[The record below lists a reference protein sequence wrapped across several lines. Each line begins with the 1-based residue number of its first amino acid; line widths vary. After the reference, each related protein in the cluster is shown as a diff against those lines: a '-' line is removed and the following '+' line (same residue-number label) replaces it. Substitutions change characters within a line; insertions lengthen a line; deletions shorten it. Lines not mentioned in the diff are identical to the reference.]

1 MAERV
6 VNSAIEFAYASYD
19 IEADFKKELEK
30 YFIYQNIVVV
40 DANFDF
46 GLLYDK
52 LERSTKCNFKRVK
65 SIDQID
71 NFENVDCMI
80 VVNCC
85 QIDKIKAICKRNSIP
100 YIISLT
106 KVCDISNFKNCYFEN
121 IKEIKSCNYPLG
133 IMFDLN
139 SVFNKNQFVSLAILE
154 VSSVCFDIT
163 QKRLENLFFNNQ
175 IDYEYLETE
184 KNILKELE
192 KILEKRNENIEKFA
206 KKIADLYLF
215 YVITC
220 VKDGFTML
228 DNLTILYKIANKKNV
243 IEAKY
248 LFRLIVSSLEKNFV
262 EHYNAGLKDA
272 IDYNAH
278 ERYLNAFGL
287 SFDFKPLMLAE
298 TKINYLLKEFKEKL
312 LEYILLNINFDK
324 NIKAILAEIDI
335 DFLYEMIFK
344 FKHQTLTN
352 YICLEPDI
360 FKTPNFLKIMY
371 QLGLLNFKI

>member
-46 GLLYDK
+46 GLLYNK
-52 LERSTKCNFKRVK
+52 LEHSTKCNFKRVK
-65 SIDQID
+65 SVDQID
-71 NFENVDCMI
+71 SFENVDCII
-80 VVNCC
+80 VVDCC
-85 QIDKIKAICKRNSIP
+85 QIDEIKAICKQNLIP

-106 KVCDISNFKNCYFEN
+106 KVCDLSNFKNCYFEN

-139 SVFNKNQFVSLAILE
+139 SVFDKNQFVSLAILE

-163 QKRLENLFFNNQ
+163 QKQLDNMFFNKQ
-175 IDYEYLETE
+175 INYEYLEIE

-192 KILEKRNENIEKFA
+192 SNLEKRNENIEKFA
-206 KKIADLYLF
+206 KKVADLYLF
-215 YVITC
+215 YVISC
-220 VKDGFTML
+220 VKDSFTML
-228 DNLTILYKIANKKNV
+228 DNLTALYKTANKKKV

-262 EHYNAGLKDA
+262 EHYSSGLKDT
-272 IDYNAH
+272 INYEVHD
-278 ERYLNAFGL
+278 RYLNAFGL
-287 SFDFKPLMLAE
+287 SFDFKPTILAE
-298 TKINYLLKEFKEKL
+298 TKINYLLGEFKEKL
-312 LEYILLNINFDK
+312 LEYILINVNFDK
-324 NIKAILAEIDI
+324 NIKAIIAEIDI

-360 FKTPNFLKIMY
+360 FKTQDFLKILY